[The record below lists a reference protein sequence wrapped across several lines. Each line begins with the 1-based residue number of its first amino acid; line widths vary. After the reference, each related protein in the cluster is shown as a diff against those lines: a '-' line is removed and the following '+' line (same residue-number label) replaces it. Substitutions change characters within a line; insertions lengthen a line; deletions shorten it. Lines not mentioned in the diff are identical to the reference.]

1 MDEWY
6 VTKPNPVDE
15 LPVELIHELQDQCS
29 SDEELVKRAKDFL
42 RAEEE
47 DAMCEAAGYTVKPMS
62 QVTMMPVRS
71 RSISSV
77 GYEDGTLYV
86 HFHRG
91 EIYAYF
97 DVPASEYEALRL
109 SGEPGRYFAANIRQK
124 YKYRKSY

>member
-6 VTKPNPVDE
+6 VTKSNPLDE
-15 LPVELIHELQDQCS
+15 LNPDVRRELQEQCS
-29 SDEELVKRAKDFL
+29 SEEELVKRAKAFL

-62 QVTMMPVRS
+62 QVAMMPVRPQ
-71 RSISSV
+71 SISSV